1 MENLII
7 KAREFVER
15 VLSNDKNKVGKE
27 DLDSYIWVFNK
38 IRDSF
43 AHGMYS
49 FDLDNF

>member
-27 DLDSYIWVFNK
+27 HYYMFLISKFY
-38 IRDSF
+38 
-43 AHGMYS
+43 
-49 FDLDNF
+49 